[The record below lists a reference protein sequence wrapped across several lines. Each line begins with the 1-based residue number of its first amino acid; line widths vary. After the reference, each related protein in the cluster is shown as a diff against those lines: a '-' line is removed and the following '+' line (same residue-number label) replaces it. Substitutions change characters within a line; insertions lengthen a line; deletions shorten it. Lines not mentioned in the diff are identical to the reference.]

1 MTSRTRVTPQQVLAA
16 LTQVVENGRGSA
28 SSTELAEATQ
38 ASWSAVKRVL
48 AGLVTQGL
56 VVVEGKARATR
67 YRLPSPP
74 QAPATAPAPV
84 TLPASVPSARSALQ
98 GPQWSPRSIEL
109 RGQLSTA
116 PTARPPVTYRRD
128 FVDGYKPNE
137 SFLLP
142 RELSEELMS
151 IGRLPEQL
159 PAGTYARKVL
169 EQLLIDLSWS
179 SSRLEGNRYSLLDT
193 EQLFKSGQPAT
204 DQDGIMLLN
213 HKAAIEF
220 LVDAVPTLGLTPGL
234 LQNLHSILMRDLL
247 PDPRSLGA
255 IRTKLVNISGTA
267 YVPTQVPHL
276 LREMFD
282 RIVSTAQ
289 HIKNPVEAAFFLWVN
304 LAYLQPFEDGNKRV
318 SRLAAN
324 IPLMLY
330 NQSPLSF
337 LDVDRQDYALAM
349 MGVYEFCDVSM
360 AADLFAWTYRRS
372 QSKYKVVLEAMGA
385 PDPFRL
391 AHREALNDAILLV
404 VRERKNTTDAVR
416 AVGLPAA
423 DADKFQKMLEDE
435 LEALEDYNCARY
447 RLRPRETTD
456 WIQDGRPH

>member
-1 MTSRTRVTPQQVLAA
+1 MPIRPYVTPEQLLGVLAELHRQGHEA
-16 LTQVVENGRGSA
+16 V
-28 SSTELAEATQ
+28 SSKELAQATD
-38 ASWSAVKRVL
+38 ASWTAIKRVL
-48 AGLVTQGL
+48 AQLVAGNL
-56 VVVEGKARATR
+56 VVVHGKARATR
-67 YRLPSPP
+67 YRLPSSAQVVRPTTESA
-74 QAPATAPAPV
+74 APRGVQEPA
-84 TLPASVPSARSALQ
+84 
-98 GPQWSPRSIEL
+98 WSPHSAEL
-109 RGQLSTA
+109 RAVLSTA
-116 PTARPPVTYRRD
+116 PTARQPVTYRRE
-128 FVDGYKPNE
+128 FVDGYLPNE

-142 RELSEELMS
+142 RELSEELMN
-151 IGRLPEQL
+151 IGRLSEQL

-179 SSRLEGNRYSLLDT
+179 SSKLEGNRYSLLDT
-193 EQLFKSGQPAT
+193 EELFKSGQPAT
-204 DQDGIMLLN
+204 DFDGIMLLN

-220 LVDAVPTLGLTPGL
+220 LVDAVPTLGLNTGL
-234 LQNLHSILMRDLL
+234 LQNMHAVLMRDLL

-267 YVPTQVPHL
+267 YVPTQVPQV
-276 LREMFD
+276 LREMFEL
-282 RIVSTAQ
+282 IVSKAQ

-330 NQSPLSF
+330 NQAPLSF

-372 QSKYKVVLEAMGA
+372 QAKYRVILEAMGA

-391 AHREALNDAILLV
+391 AHREALNEAMLLI
-404 VRERKNTTDAVR
+404 VRERKSAPDALQ
-416 AVGLPAA
+416 ALALPEA
-423 DADKFQKMLEDE
+423 DADAFGKMLEAE
-435 LEALEDYNCARY
+435 LKALEDYNSARY
-447 RLRPRETTD
+447 RLRPRETAD
-456 WIQDGRPH
+456 WIQAGRPH

>member
-1 MTSRTRVTPQQVLAA
+1 MTFRKQRLTSEQLLAA
-16 LTQVVENGRGSA
+16 LAQLAESGRGAA

-38 ASWSAVKRVL
+38 ASWSPVKRVL
-48 AGLVTQGL
+48 AGLVAQGRI
-56 VVVEGKARATR
+56 VVEGNARATR
-67 YRLPSPP
+67 YRLRAPAQATVGLRAAEPAPASLPSSAPMTGQAPHWSPP
-74 QAPATAPAPV
+74 S
-84 TLPASVPSARSALQ
+84 L
-98 GPQWSPRSIEL
+98 EL
-109 RGQLSTA
+109 RQKLSTA
-116 PTARPPVTYRRD
+116 PTARKPVTYRRD

-137 SFLLP
+137 TFLLP
-142 RELSEELMS
+142 QELSEELVAL
-151 IGRLPEQL
+151 GRLPEQL

-179 SSRLEGNRYSLLDT
+179 SSKLEGNRYSLLDT

-220 LVDAVPTLGLTPGL
+220 LVDAVPTLGLTAGL

-247 PDPRSLGA
+247 TDSRSLGA
-255 IRTKLVNISGTA
+255 IRTKLVNITGTA
-267 YVPTQVPHL
+267 YVPMQAPQV
-276 LREMFD
+276 LREMFG

-289 HIKNPVEAAFFLWVN
+289 HIRSPVESAFFLWVN

-330 NQSPLSF
+330 NQAPLSF
-337 LDVDRQDYALAM
+337 MDVDRQDYALAM
-349 MGVYEFCDVSM
+349 MGVYEFRDVSM

-385 PDPFRL
+385 PDAFRI
-391 AHREALNDAILLV
+391 AHREALSDAILLV
-404 VRERKNTTDAVR
+404 VRDRKQAGEAIR
-416 AVGLPAA
+416 SVGV
-423 DADKFQKMLEDE
+423 K
-435 LEALEDYNCARY
+435 ARSAPG
-447 RLRPRETTD
+447 R
-456 WIQDGRPH
+456 GRPAQCPRRSSGYWRPP